1 MKYPIL
7 TDLVSL
13 VTLAEFLLTLS
24 VQYQADE

>member
-7 TDLVSL
+7 TVLFPL